1 MVQILLQILE
11 DGRLTDSLGRK
22 VDFRNTILIMT
33 SNVGAH
39 ILQRN
44 SSLGFSAGNA
54 DDDFDKIKDKIMDE
68 AKKSFKPEFLNRLT
82 EIVIFRPLIKESM
95 RAIVDLELK
104 KVTDRLKDKKLKL
117 HISDDVKE
125 FLIEKG
131 YDSKLGARPLRR
143 AVEKYLEDSLAE
155 EVLSGSLRKNKS
167 IRVLL
172 TEDEEPS
179 LYFSQDDTDKK
190 VSVSPS
196 SKEEDKESDS

>member
-54 DDDFDKIKDKIMDE
+54 DDDFDKIKDKIKDE

-179 LYFSQDDTDKK
+179 LYFSQDETDKK